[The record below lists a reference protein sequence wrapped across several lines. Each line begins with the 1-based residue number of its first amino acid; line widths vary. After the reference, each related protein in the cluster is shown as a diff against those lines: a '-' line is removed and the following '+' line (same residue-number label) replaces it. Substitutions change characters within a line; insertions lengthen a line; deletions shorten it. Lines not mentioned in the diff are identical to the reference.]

1 MNFSVQRHNLYL
13 LTLSL
18 GLTLAV
24 GCATHNKED
33 KEVAALRVH
42 LQSSENVTAS
52 QTVSVLRSNPL
63 SVPIFTDPIL
73 TEANLTGAALLD
85 TPGGFA
91 VEVQFN
97 QTGALTLEQF
107 TASNPGKHLVI
118 FGQWSEK
125 VTDARW
131 LAVPLITKRIAS
143 GTLSFTPDCSR
154 AEAEKFVKGLKNS
167 AKKNFKNALK

>member
-1 MNFSVQRHNLYL
+1 MNFYTPRHNLYL
-13 LTLSL
+13 LALALSF
-18 GLTLAV
+18 GLAS
-24 GCATHNKED
+24 GCATGKKAD

-42 LQSSENVTAS
+42 LQSSEHVTAT
-52 QTVSVLRSNPL
+52 QTVSVLRANPL
-63 SVPIFTDPIL
+63 AVPIFTDPIL

-85 TPGGFA
+85 TPVGFA
-91 VEVQFN
+91 IEVQFN

-107 TASNPGKHLVI
+107 TSSNPGKHLVI

-125 VTDARW
+125 VADSRW
-131 LAVPLITKRIAS
+131 LAVPLITRRVAN

-154 AEAEKFVKGLKNS
+154 TEAEQFVKGLKNS